1 MKANW
6 LELTCE
12 VELGEGEQLSL
23 PDSLTR
29 PVGPGR
35 WLITVQPAG
44 QPASGSTFRDH
55 NAFLNG
61 YAPQDEGLYDD
72 APTR

>member
-12 VELGEGEQLSL
+12 IELGEGEQLSL
-23 PDSLTR
+23 PESLTR

-35 WLITVQPAG
+35 WLITVQPA
-44 QPASGSTFRDH
+44 ASSAFRDH
-55 NAFLNG
+55 RAFLNG
-61 YAPQDEGLYDD
+61 YAPQDDGLYDD
-72 APTR
+72 AATR